1 MWVREFVQPILINT
15 LSGVN
20 MAIQGQQ
27 LINVGL
33 PNESSGSDSL
43 RDAFNKINTNF
54 NTVFSNAN
62 PNINAGNGITV
73 NTSGSNITVS
83 ANLIAGNG
91 IELSNANGAIVITN
105 SGNGG
110 NGGSGNVTSVQ
121 VLGADSNARI
131 LSSGG
136 PITSSGTITLDLA
149 NSNVSAGTYTNPT
162 LTVDRFGRVTAA
174 ANNIVAG
181 TVTSVGL
188 APGNGISIAG
198 GPITASGLITVT
210 NTGVTSLT
218 AGTGVI
224 LTGSNGAVTI
234 SATGGGGG
242 VSFINIISN
251 SLNTSGGP
259 ITSAGNITVELRP
272 NTIISGS
279 MTANTFIG
287 NGSSLSSLTGS
298 NVTGQVANALVA
310 GTVYTNSQPNITTVG
325 TLTNLNVGG
334 NANINGNLTVNGNL
348 VYVNVEELSIE
359 DPIINLNTG
368 ANGVPPV
375 SNTGKDVGTALNYY
389 DTQAR
394 IAFMGW
400 DVSNTE
406 FGLASIAN
414 INNEVVTFTTYGNL
428 RVGNIIGNGQALTG
442 LNGSNVIGIVANSA
456 YSNTAGTVIT
466 NAQPNITS
474 VGTLS
479 SLAVSGNVSAGNADL
494 GNAASANYFVGNG
507 FFLTDLNLGN
517 ATVSNANYAAFA
529 GNITTASQP
538 NITSLGT
545 LTVLD
550 VDGNIVAANVTANTG
565 VFTGN
570 GSGLTNLAGAN
581 VTGQVGNA
589 LVAGTVY
596 TNAQPNI
603 TSVGTLTGLNVNGNI
618 TAANITAN
626 TGVFTGNGS
635 GLSALAGSNVIGS
648 VANATFSISAGNA
661 NTAGTV
667 TTNAQP
673 NITSVGTLTSLAVT
687 GNASAGNLS
696 TGGVLSVTGNANVG
710 NIGAN
715 TGVFSSDI
723 TAANIYANT
732 GTIGSN
738 VVIADTLVRTIVV
751 TFATLPAAA
760 TAGAG
765 SRAFISD
772 GNIAATGNFAAQVQ
786 GGGANN
792 VPVYSD
798 GSNWLIG

>member
-1 MWVREFVQPILINT
+1 
-15 LSGVN
+15 

-27 LINVGL
+27 LINVGK

-54 NTVFSNAN
+54 NTIFGNAN
-62 PNINAGNGITV
+62 PNIVAGSGVAIS
-73 NTSGSNITVS
+73 TSGSNITVN
-83 ANLIAGNG
+83 ANLLAGNG

-105 SGNGG
+105 TGNGG
-110 NGGSGNVTSVQ
+110 NGGGGNVSSVQ
-121 VLGADSNARI
+121 VLGADNNARI
-131 LSSGG
+131 TSNGG
-136 PITSSGTITLDLA
+136 PITSTGTITLDLA
-149 NSNVSAGTYTNPT
+149 NSNVIAGIYTNPT
-162 LTVDRFGRVTAA
+162 ITVDRFGRVTAA
-174 ANNIVAG
+174 ANNTITG
-181 TVTSVGL
+181 TVTSIGL
-188 APGNGISIAG
+188 VPGTGIQISG
-198 GPITASGLITVT
+198 GPVTTAGNITVT
-210 NTGVTSLT
+210 NTGVLRLDAGPGISLT
-218 AGTGVI
+218 GNTGVI
-224 LTGSNGAVTI
+224 QVGI
-234 SATGGGGG
+234 TGGTGGG
-242 VSFINIISN
+242 VSFVNIISN

-272 NTIISGS
+272 NTVISGS
-279 MTANTFIG
+279 MTANSFIG
-287 NGSSLSSLTGS
+287 NGSNLSSLTGS
-298 NVTGQVANALVA
+298 NVTGQVANALIS
-310 GTVYTNSQPNITTVG
+310 GTVYTNSQPNITSVG
-325 TLTNLNVGG
+325 VLTNLNVSG
-334 NANINGNLTVNGNL
+334 NANINGNLAVNGNL

-442 LNGSNVIGIVANSA
+442 LNGSNVTGIVANSV
-456 YSNTAGTVIT
+456 YSNTAGTVTT

-494 GNAASANYFVGNG
+494 GNTASANYFVGNG
-507 FFLTDLNLGN
+507 FFLTGLNLGN

-538 NITSLGT
+538 NITSLG
-545 LTVLD
+545 
-550 VDGNIVAANVTANTG
+550 I
-565 VFTGN
+565 
-570 GSGLTNLAGAN
+570 
-581 VTGQVGNA
+581 
-589 LVAGTVY
+589 
-596 TNAQPNI
+596 
-603 TSVGTLTGLNVNGNI
+603 LTGLSVNGNI
-618 TAANITAN
+618 IAANITAN

-635 GLSALAGSNVIGS
+635 GLTELAGSNVIGT
-648 VANATFSISAGNA
+648 VANATFSISAGSA

-696 TGGVLSVTGNANVG
+696 TGGTLSVTGNANVG

-765 SRAFISD
+765 ARAFISD
-772 GNIAATGNFAAQVQ
+772 GNIAAIGNFAAQVQ